1 MHANCLLDPL
11 LYEYVA
17 AHQQKL
23 LDGAPVTLLR
33 GTSVPRRGRGA
44 SGEAGPLGVE
54 PEAADAPEKLRAA

>member
-17 AHQQKL
+17 AHQQEL

-33 GTSVPRRGRGA
+33 GTSVPRRGVT
-44 SGEAGPLGVE
+44 LGVE
-54 PEAADAPEKLRAA
+54 PEAAYTPEKLRAA